1 LKKRLAFWIGVAVS
15 LFLLWLTLRDVEFG
29 KLVAILSGA
38 NYWWLIPALA
48 CHLLSLIARSERWRV
63 LLGRDQVDLGSA
75 FWVMNIGYLISNVAP
90 LRVGDPARAVIIDQ
104 RCKVGIPRALSTVV
118 VERVFDVLTILLA
131 MVLLIPFMQLPAWAE
146 GGARAFGALGLAAL
160 VGIVALLTQ
169 RTLTERIL
177 MAVLTRAQS
186 VRVSPERWLARWRNL
201 MSGLDALNSARG
213 VLIVTGWSLVTWIAM
228 IGIFW
233 TILQVF
239 FPGASLV
246 PATFLVCVEAVG
258 WAVPAAP
265 GNWGAFDKI
274 AREALVGPFGFPV
287 EPAVGYALVAH
298 LFSYLAVNVVGV
310 IGLMRYGLSLGEISA
325 RAQKATTSAEET

>member
-1 LKKRLAFWIGVAVS
+1 LKKQLLFWIGLVISAI
-15 LFLLWLTLRDVEFG
+15 LLWLTLRDVEFG
-29 KLVAILSGA
+29 KLVVTLSGA

-48 CHLLSLIARSERWRV
+48 CHFISLIARSERWRM
-63 LLGRDQVDLGSA
+63 LLGREQVDLGSA

-90 LRVGDPARAVIIDQ
+90 LRIGDPARAVLIDQ

-131 MVLLIPFMQLPAWAE
+131 TVLLIPFMQLPTWAE
-146 GGARAFGALGLAAL
+146 GGARAFGAVGLAAI
-160 VGIVALLTQ
+160 VGIAVLLTQ
-169 RTLTERIL
+169 RALTERIL
-177 MAVLTRAQS
+177 MAALARLP
-186 VRVSPERWLARWRNL
+186 RLSPDRWLARWRNL

-213 VLIVTGWSLVTWIAM
+213 ALIVAGWSLVTWIAM

-287 EPAVGYALVAH
+287 EPAVGYALVTH
-298 LFSYLAVNVVGV
+298 LFAYLAVNLVGV

-325 RAQKATTSAEET
+325 RAQKATTSAEEA